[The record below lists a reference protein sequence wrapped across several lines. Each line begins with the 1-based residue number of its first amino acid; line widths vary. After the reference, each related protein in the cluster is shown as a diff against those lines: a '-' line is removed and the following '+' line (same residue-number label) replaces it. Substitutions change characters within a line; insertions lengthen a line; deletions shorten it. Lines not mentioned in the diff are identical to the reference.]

1 MAAKSEPVLTITT
14 PLDASEPPALF
25 NAALAELER
34 SNVKLTVGPSGV
46 LEFLSQLSSSTTAE
60 TMPAAQSP
68 QLFLMKFL
76 RFIWS
81 SFFQ

>member
-1 MAAKSEPVLTITT
+1 MAAKSDPVLMITT

-25 NAALAELER
+25 NAELAELER

-46 LEFLSQLSSSTTAE
+46 LEFLSQLSSSTAAE
-60 TMPAAQSP
+60 TIPAAQRL

-76 RFIWS
+76 LFIWLG
-81 SFFQ
+81 FL